1 MALEN
6 IINKIKEDSIR
17 KAESFVASQQEK
29 ADEILAEA
37 EAKIEAIKQNEDAK
51 RSKRLDSIKDAETVL
66 NKLEIRKI
74 KLEEKRKILDE
85 IYNKALEKILKL
97 SKAEYKKIVMKQLNA
112 IQDGDIVYLS
122 EKEQGVVL
130 KKDIDEIAKN
140 KGVKVTLSKDL
151 NSNIAGIVIERTDV
165 SLDFNIVLELKN
177 LVNEMEGEII
187 KEIYNEWLRFSK
199 CKI

>member
-37 EAKIEAIKQNEDAK
+37 EAKIEAIKQNEDVR

-112 IQDGDIVYLS
+112 IQDGDTVYLS

-151 NSNIAGIVIERTDV
+151 NSNIAGIVIERTDM

>member
-151 NSNIAGIVIERTDV
+151 NSNIAGIVIERTDM

-177 LVNEMEGEII
+177 FVNEMEGEII
-187 KEIYNEWLRFSK
+187 KEIYNE
-199 CKI
+199 

>member
-37 EAKIEAIKQNEDAK
+37 EAKIEAIKQNEDAR

-140 KGVKVTLSKDL
+140 KGVKVRLSKDL
-151 NSNIAGIVIERTDV
+151 NSNIAGIVIERIDM

-177 LVNEMEGEII
+177 IVNEMEGEII
-187 KEIYNEWLRFSK
+187 KEIYNE
-199 CKI
+199 

>member
-51 RSKRLDSIKDAETVL
+51 RNKRLDSIKDAETVL

-112 IQDGDIVYLS
+112 IQDGDTVYLS

-140 KGVKVTLSKDL
+140 KGVKVALSKDL
-151 NSNIAGIVIERTDV
+151 NSNIAGIVIERTDM

-177 LVNEMEGEII
+177 IVNEMEGEII
-187 KEIYNEWLRFSK
+187 KEIYNE
-199 CKI
+199 

>member
-37 EAKIEAIKQNEDAK
+37 EAKIEAIKQNEDVR

-112 IQDGDIVYLS
+112 IQDGDTVYLS

-151 NSNIAGIVIERTDV
+151 NSNIAGIVIERTDM

-187 KEIYNEWLRFSK
+187 KEIYNE
-199 CKI
+199 

>member
-151 NSNIAGIVIERTDV
+151 NSNIAGIVIERTDM

-187 KEIYNEWLRFSK
+187 KEIYNE
-199 CKI
+199 

>member
-37 EAKIEAIKQNEDAK
+37 EAKIEAIKQNEDAR

-112 IQDGDIVYLS
+112 IQDGDTVYLS

-151 NSNIAGIVIERTDV
+151 NSNIAGIVIERTDM
-165 SLDFNIVLELKN
+165 SLDFNITLELKN
-177 LVNEMEGEII
+177 IVNEMEGEII
-187 KEIYNEWLRFSK
+187 KEIYNE
-199 CKI
+199 

>member
-37 EAKIEAIKQNEDAK
+37 EAKIEAIKQNEDAR

-112 IQDGDIVYLS
+112 IQDGDTVYLS

-151 NSNIAGIVIERTDV
+151 NSNIAGIVIERTDM

-177 LVNEMEGEII
+177 IVNEMEGEII
-187 KEIYNEWLRFSK
+187 KEIYNE
-199 CKI
+199 

>member
-1 MALEN
+1 M
-6 IINKIKEDSIR
+6 
-17 KAESFVASQQEK
+17 ASQQEK

-51 RSKRLDSIKDAETVL
+51 RNKRLDSIKDAETVL

-112 IQDGDIVYLS
+112 IQDGDTVYLS

-140 KGVKVTLSKDL
+140 KGVKVALSKDL
-151 NSNIAGIVIERTDV
+151 NSNIAGIVIERTDM

-177 LVNEMEGEII
+177 IVNEMEGEII
-187 KEIYNEWLRFSK
+187 KEIYNE
-199 CKI
+199 

>member
-151 NSNIAGIVIERTDV
+151 NSNIAGIVIERTDM

-177 LVNEMEGEII
+177 FVNEMEGEII

>member
-6 IINKIKEDSIR
+6 IINKIKEDSRR

-151 NSNIAGIVIERTDV
+151 NSNIAGIVIERTDM

-187 KEIYNEWLRFSK
+187 KEIYNE
-199 CKI
+199 

>member
-187 KEIYNEWLRFSK
+187 KEIYNE
-199 CKI
+199 

>member
-97 SKAEYKKIVMKQLNA
+97 SKAEYKKIVLKQLNA
-112 IQDGDIVYLS
+112 MQDGDTIYLS
-122 EKEQGVVL
+122 EKEQGIVL
-130 KKDIDEIAKN
+130 KKDIDEIAKK
-140 KGVKVTLSKDL
+140 KGVKVTLSKDI
-151 NSNIAGIVIERTDV
+151 NSNIAGIVIERTDM

-187 KEIYNEWLRFSK
+187 KEIYNE
-199 CKI
+199 

>member
-1 MALEN
+1 M
-6 IINKIKEDSIR
+6 
-17 KAESFVASQQEK
+17 ASQQEK

-37 EAKIEAIKQNEDAK
+37 EAKIEAIKQNEDAR

-112 IQDGDIVYLS
+112 IQDGDTVYLS
-122 EKEQGVVL
+122 EKEQRVVL

-151 NSNIAGIVIERTDV
+151 NSNIAGIVIERTDM

-177 LVNEMEGEII
+177 IVNEMEGEII
-187 KEIYNEWLRFSK
+187 KEIYNE
-199 CKI
+199 

>member
-122 EKEQGVVL
+122 EKEQGIVL

-151 NSNIAGIVIERTDV
+151 NSNIAGIVIERTDM

-187 KEIYNEWLRFSK
+187 KEIYNE
-199 CKI
+199 

>member
-6 IINKIKEDSIR
+6 IINKIKEDSIQ

-51 RSKRLDSIKDAETVL
+51 RNKRLDSIKDAETVL

-112 IQDGDIVYLS
+112 IQDGDTVYLS

-140 KGVKVTLSKDL
+140 KGVKVALSKDL
-151 NSNIAGIVIERTDV
+151 NSNIAGIVIERTDM

-177 LVNEMEGEII
+177 IVNEMEGEII
-187 KEIYNEWLRFSK
+187 KEIYNE
-199 CKI
+199 

>member
-112 IQDGDIVYLS
+112 IQDGDIIYLS

-151 NSNIAGIVIERTDV
+151 NSNIAGIVIERTDM
-165 SLDFNIVLELKN
+165 SLDFNIVLELKD

-187 KEIYNEWLRFSK
+187 KEIYNE
-199 CKI
+199 

>member
-97 SKAEYKKIVMKQLNA
+97 SKAEYKEIVMKQLNA

-151 NSNIAGIVIERTDV
+151 NSNIAGIVIERTDM

-187 KEIYNEWLRFSK
+187 KEIYNE
-199 CKI
+199 